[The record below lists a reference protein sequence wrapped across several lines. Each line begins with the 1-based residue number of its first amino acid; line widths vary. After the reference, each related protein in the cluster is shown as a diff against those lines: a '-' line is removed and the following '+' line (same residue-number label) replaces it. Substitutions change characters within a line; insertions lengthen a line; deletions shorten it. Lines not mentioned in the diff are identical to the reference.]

1 MSAADDEEFLTPA
14 QVAEKLNISKTTVL
28 TKIHN
33 GDWEC
38 TKFSDRIYRFSASQ
52 YEVIKMGTE
61 YRKTRT
67 NKTRLR
73 AALKAIS

>member
-1 MSAADDEEFLTPA
+1 MTTADEEEFFTPA
-14 QVAEKLNISKTTVL
+14 QIAEKLNISKTTVL

-38 TKFSDRIYRFSASQ
+38 TKFSDRIYRFSTAQ

>member
-1 MSAADDEEFLTPA
+1 MSATDDEEFLTPA
-14 QVAEKLNISKTTVL
+14 QIAEKLNISKTTVL
-28 TKIHN
+28 AKIHN